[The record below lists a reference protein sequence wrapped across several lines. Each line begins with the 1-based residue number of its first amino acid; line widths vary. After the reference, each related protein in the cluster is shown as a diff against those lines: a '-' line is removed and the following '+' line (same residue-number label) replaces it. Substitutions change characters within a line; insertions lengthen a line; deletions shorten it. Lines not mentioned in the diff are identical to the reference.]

1 MSNFPFQRLQSQ
13 LAVLIARTPA
23 GERLL
28 SEPELSRKLGVSRA
42 TLREAMR
49 TFEAQGLIRRRQGS
63 GTFVVGQTPVLESGL
78 EVLESLETLAKR
90 RGLSVTVRDLH
101 IQSVYA
107 DQELAEGL
115 GLPVASRL
123 VRVQRVMCTDGRPVA
138 YLVDT
143 LPETFL
149 APNELPSTFSGSV
162 LDFLIARGTPL
173 TVSRAEITAI
183 GAPAEVARAL
193 EIQRGDVLLRFTAQL
208 YTANGKVVD
217 YSVSNFI
224 PGYFNFHV
232 VRRVGNGTFEVEQE
246 MEQERS

>member
-1 MSNFPFQRLQSQ
+1 MSNFPFQRLQSE

-49 TFEAQGLIRRRQGS
+49 TFETQGLIRRRQGA
-63 GTFVVGQTPVLESGL
+63 GTFVVGQAPVLDSGL
-78 EVLESLETLAKR
+78 EVLESLETLAR
-90 RGLSVTVRDLH
+90 RLGLAVTVSDLH
-101 IQSVYA
+101 IERIYA

-115 GLPVASRL
+115 NLSLAARL
-123 VRVQRVMCTDGRPVA
+123 LRIQRVIRADGRPVA

-143 LPETFL
+143 LPEAFL
-149 APNELPSTFSGSV
+149 QPDELPQTFTGSV

-173 TVSRAEITAI
+173 TVSRAEITAT
-183 GAPAEVARAL
+183 GATADVARAL
-193 EIQRGDVLLRFTAQL
+193 EIQRGDVLLQFASQL
-208 YTANGKVVD
+208 YTADGSVVD

-232 VRRVGNGTFEVEQE
+232 VRRIGNGQTQGTPEPLQA
-246 MEQERS
+246 

>member
-78 EVLESLETLAKR
+78 EVLESLETLANR

-107 DQELAEGL
+107 DQELAKGL

-123 VRVQRVMCTDGRPVA
+123 VRVQRVMCADGRPVA
-138 YLVDT
+138 YLIDT
-143 LPETFL
+143 LPEAFL
-149 APNELPSTFSGSV
+149 APNELPPTFSGSV

-208 YTANGKVVD
+208 YTADGKVVD

-224 PGYFNFHV
+224 PGHFNFHV

-246 MEQERS
+246 IKQERL